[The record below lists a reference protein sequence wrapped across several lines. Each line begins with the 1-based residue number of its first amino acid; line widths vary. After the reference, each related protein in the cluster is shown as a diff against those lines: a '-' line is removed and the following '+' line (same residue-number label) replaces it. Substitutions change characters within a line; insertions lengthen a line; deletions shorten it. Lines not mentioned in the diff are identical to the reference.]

1 MLDSQFQRITVV
13 IDRPNARKQDRIKAY
28 IIAECGQQRRNLQC
42 DTLHLIVRAGL
53 VQIEKYIADI
63 IQPPPTEFERFD
75 RIGKSRFPGIAGDGG
90 YFGACLPER
99 MTESRQIMFVANPVE
114 CRCGVRTG
122 QRCSNGLQESESQG
136 SKPPEI
142 ESSGDAISVEERV
155 GEAEEIPVLP
165 SCSPAGAFMPETA
178 EPRAA
183 VYGG

>member
-1 MLDSQFQRITVV
+1 LLDSQFQRITVV
-13 IDRPNARKQDRIKAY
+13 IDRPDARKQDRIKAY

-90 YFGACLPER
+90 YFGARLPER

-122 QRCSNGLQESESQG
+122 PALQQRIAGERIAGEQAAGNRIVRRRNIRRRASRGGRRNTGTSVLF
-136 SKPPEI
+136 
-142 ESSGDAISVEERV
+142 SGRSIHA
-155 GEAEEIPVLP
+155 
-165 SCSPAGAFMPETA
+165 
-178 EPRAA
+178 
-183 VYGG
+183 